1 MNVAPQTIV
10 SAFKTAPGGVREG
23 LTAPRLEMRYDAYK
37 ALGDHVY
44 RTLFPVE
51 QDDRDQMMLPL

>member
-1 MNVAPQTIV
+1 MTVTPQAIV
-10 SAFKTAPGGVREG
+10 SALKTAPGWVRVG

-51 QDDRDQMMLPL
+51 KDDRDQMMLPL